1 MNAKILSAIGEAL
14 YGVNWVTP
22 LAKDLNINRKTIQ
35 RYISGELKINPNIAI
50 DLANILSDREYSI
63 NKLRLFID
71 ESFAS
76 KDARL
81 KAIKLFMQSN
91 GSQLSPQ
98 SKVYCRLR
106 FNNNGFFKADIQLQ
120 EPKDKSGWQAHQFD
134 EKYFIRDLVNITR
147 ILSEKMQD
155 VMSVFDEDLDGEY
168 SLEHSMFDFNY

>member
-1 MNAKILSAIGEAL
+1 
-14 YGVNWVTP
+14 
-22 LAKDLNINRKTIQ
+22 
-35 RYISGELKINPNIAI
+35 
-50 DLANILSDREYSI
+50 
-63 NKLRLFID
+63 
-71 ESFAS
+71 
-76 KDARL
+76 
-81 KAIKLFMQSN
+81 MQSN

-98 SKVYCRLR
+98 AKVYCRLR